1 METIIKEKAP
11 TPTPEIVTEELEFEL
26 DDKDTK
32 ILPPRPQYRKGKHE
46 DEHFD
51 KFVDMVRRL
60 SINMPLLDALQVIL
74 ATSKTSWETSARY
87 RQALS
92 S

>member
-1 METIIKEKAP
+1 M
-11 TPTPEIVTEELEFEL
+11 PEIVIEEPEFEL
-26 DDKDTK
+26 DDIDTK
-32 ILPPRPQYRKGKHE
+32 IIPPRPRYRNGKHE
-46 DEHFD
+46 DEQFN

-60 SINMPLLDALQVIL
+60 SINMPLYKFQHIL

-87 RQALS
+87 RQAPS

>member
-1 METIIKEKAP
+1 METIIKKKAP
-11 TPTPEIVTEELEFEL
+11 TPTPEIVTEEPKFEL

-32 ILPPRPQYRKGKHE
+32 ILPPRPQYRKDKHE

-51 KFVDMVRRL
+51 KFVDVVCRL
-60 SINMPLLDALQVIL
+60 SINMLLLDALQVP
-74 ATSKTSWETSARY
+74 TYSRY
-87 RQALS
+87 FKDIMGNKCEIPS